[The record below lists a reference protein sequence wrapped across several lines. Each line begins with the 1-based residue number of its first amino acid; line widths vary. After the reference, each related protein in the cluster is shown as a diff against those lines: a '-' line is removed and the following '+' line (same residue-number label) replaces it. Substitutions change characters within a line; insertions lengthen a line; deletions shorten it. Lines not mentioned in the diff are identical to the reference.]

1 MSGRR
6 DELEARNHRTN
17 SLTDG
22 SKGRPQPFSR
32 RSFLARAAAT
42 LSTAVLAREAWSD
55 SASTG
60 IDASGGTL
68 LAGNPGPIWSMG
80 ATELADRIRAR
91 KLSSRQVVDA
101 FLERIDSVNGQV
113 NAITVVL
120 ASSAREAAEHAD
132 ELIARGMRIGPLHGV
147 PFTVKENIEMVGSA
161 TTQGLV
167 ALANLIPTRD
177 QPHIAQLKAAG
188 AIPIARTNLPDIAT
202 RWHTDNELHGATINP
217 WDASRTP
224 GGSSG
229 GDAAALATG
238 MTPLGMGND
247 YFGSLR
253 VPAQFCGVASLRPTL
268 GRVPQAS
275 TILENFPMSL
285 QLMGVQGP
293 MARHVNDLRLAFQ
306 SMHGFDARDP
316 WWTPQPFKGPRLQR
330 AIRRRV
336 AVQTHADDPQ
346 VAAGI
351 RTAADALADA
361 GYDVVEVP
369 APMIME
375 GSNAAQDLVAS
386 DSTILADL
394 VRPFLGRDASTFID
408 TWVEL
413 RPPIDK
419 AGYIQAF
426 GIRQGVARAWAQFQ
440 EERPLVLAPV
450 STKRPFTVG
459 RDLQGTAAVF
469 EIFDSLRLVVV
480 VNLVG
485 LPSVTVPVGVAD
497 GLPQAVQIIG
507 PRYREDLALAAAE
520 AIERRVGT
528 ITPIEPVAHAGTS

>member
-1 MSGRR
+1 MFFHRDRR
-6 DELEARNHRTN
+6 PGVNLTRAERSDALAGESNGEPG
-17 SLTDG
+17 SL
-22 SKGRPQPFSR
+22 SR
-32 RSFLARAAAT
+32 RSFLAGAAGA
-42 LSTAVLAREAWSD
+42 LA
-55 SASTG
+55 ASTVMG
-60 IDASGGTL
+60 IEPSGGAVRSAL
-68 LAGNPGPIWSMG
+68 GGPIWSMG
-80 ATELADRIRAR
+80 ASELADRIRAR
-91 KLSSRQVVDA
+91 ELSSREVVEA
-101 FLERIDSVNGQV
+101 FLERIGAVNGQV

-120 ASSAREAAEHAD
+120 AESAREAADRAD
-132 ELIARGMRIGPLHGV
+132 QLIARGARVGRLHGV
-147 PFTVKENIEMVGSA
+147 PFTVKENIEMLGSA

-167 ALANLIPTRD
+167 AFANLIPPRD
-177 QPHIAQLKAAG
+177 APHIAQLKAAG

-217 WDASRTP
+217 WDASRSP

-268 GRVPQAS
+268 GRVAQAS
-275 TILENFPMSL
+275 SLLENFPMSL

-293 MARHVNDLRLAFQ
+293 MARHVSDLRLAFR

-316 WWTPQPFKGPRLQR
+316 WWSSQPLKGPR
-330 AIRRRV
+330 IGRRV

-351 RTAADALADA
+351 RRAADALADA
-361 GYDVVEVP
+361 GYDVVEEP
-369 APMIME
+369 APMIIE
-375 GSNAAQDLVAS
+375 GSDAAQDLVAS
-386 DSTILADL
+386 DSNMLADL

-408 TWVEL
+408 TWVGL

-419 AGYIQAF
+419 AGYVQAF
-426 GIRQGVARAWAQFQ
+426 SIRQGVARAWTQFQ
-440 EERPLVLAPV
+440 QEYPLVLGPV
-450 STKRPFTVG
+450 STRRPFAVG

-469 EIFDSLRLVVV
+469 EIFDSLRLVVI

-485 LPSVTVPVGVAD
+485 LPAVTVPVGVAD

-507 PRYREDLALAAAE
+507 PHYQEYLALAAAE

-528 ITPIEPVAHAGTS
+528 ITPIEPVARAGSC